1 MIRLNKTFKIL
12 NKLCYLNHL
21 LSMDLNPYN
30 IGQGY
35 AETTKYTQVIY
46 TLQNTLNLGLEFE
59 KCQYIKEQQ

>member
-12 NKLCYLNHL
+12 NKLCYFNHL

-35 AETTKYTQVIY
+35 AETTKYTWVIY

-59 KCQYIKEQQ
+59 S